1 MGTRRRARRRQ
12 SRALWELAPQLNAA
26 TLMLPR
32 VEEAER
38 WRAQLPQHTTGT
50 QQKPQQLVAQHLE
63 QLVVRRRRTAA
74 RTPVQQATRRRARR
88 RQSRALWELAPQLNA
103 ATLMLPR
110 VEEAERWRAHFP
122 QHTTGTQQKPQ
133 QLEAQHLEQLV
144 ARQRELV
151 NSPIQSPVVQL
162 VQVELAL
169 QVELQRLSHHAIGS
183 LQF

>member
-1 MGTRRRARRRQ
+1 MLDRSIVPSQ
-12 SRALWELAPQLNAA
+12 LATKAIVA
-26 TLMLPR
+26 TLILPR
-32 VEEAER
+32 VEEADR
-38 WRAQLPQHTTGT
+38 WRAQLPQHTIGT
-50 QQKPQQLVAQHLE
+50 LQKPQQHVAQHLE

-110 VEEAERWRAHFP
+110 VEEADRWRAHFP

-151 NSPIQSPVVQL
+151 NSPIQSSLPVVL
-162 VQVELAL
+162 VVQVELAL

>member
-1 MGTRRRARRRQ
+1 MGRTAARTPVQQATRRRARRRQ

-63 QLVVRRRRTAA
+63 QLV
-74 RTPVQQATRRRARR
+74 
-88 RQSRALWELAPQLNA
+88 
-103 ATLMLPR
+103 
-110 VEEAERWRAHFP
+110 
-122 QHTTGTQQKPQ
+122 
-133 QLEAQHLEQLV
+133 

-151 NSPIQSPVVQL
+151 NSPIQSPVVL
-162 VQVELAL
+162 VVQVELAL